1 MSDEINGRIGY
12 EFASKEHAAYHLS
25 AFNTI
30 VEVMAKLAE
39 NPAGILNLFP
49 NYFLD
54 VVDES
59 VARGVFNTREE
70 AFESAANALVGLF
83 AINQRIAFMFAT
95 EVAESI
101 GGMLPNERLMI
112 DPIERE
118 RQDTPMTEEEVMN
131 ELRRIINTNSNGG
144 IQ

>member
-1 MSDEINGRIGY
+1 MSDEVNGQIGY

-30 VEVMAKLAE
+30 VEVMAKMAE

-49 NYFLD
+49 NYFLEI
-54 VVDES
+54 VNES
-59 VARGVFNTREE
+59 VKRGLFDTREE
-70 AFESAANALVGLF
+70 ALENAANALVGLF

-101 GGMLPNERLMI
+101 GGILPNESLMI

-118 RQDTPMTEEEVMN
+118 RQDTPMTEEEVMS
-131 ELRRIINTNSNGG
+131 ELRRIMGRNNNGG

>member
-1 MSDEINGRIGY
+1 M
-12 EFASKEHAAYHLS
+12 EHAEYHLS

-30 VEVMAKLAE
+30 VEVMAQLAE

-49 NYFLD
+49 NYFLE

-59 VARGVFNTREE
+59 VARGLFSTREE
-70 AFESAANALVGLF
+70 AFNNAAAALAGLF

-95 EVAESI
+95 EVAEEI
-101 GGMLPNERLMI
+101 GGNPPNEELMI
-112 DPIERE
+112 DPIER
-118 RQDTPMTEEEVMN
+118 RRDDKPMTQEEVMN
-131 ELRRIINTNSNGG
+131 ELKRIMSNNNNGG